1 MIQSGSY
8 LNILDNS
15 GAKRVFCIKIINCG
29 FKQRYAGIGA
39 IILVSVK
46 KIKFAKNNKVKKG
59 EICRALVVKIKKQR
73 YLSFRNYITFS
84 ENAAV
89 LLNKKNKLLG
99 SRILRKIPKYLKYTR
114 FLKLAS
120 LAPGLIV

>member
-8 LNILDNS
+8 LNIIDNS
-15 GAKRVFCIKIINCG
+15 GAKRVFCIKIVNCG

-39 IILVSVK
+39 VILVSIK

-59 EICRALVVKIKKQR
+59 EICKALVVKIKKQK
-73 YLSFRNYITFS
+73 YSSFRNYIKFS
-84 ENAAV
+84 ENAAI

-99 SRILRKIPKYLKYTR
+99 SRILKKIPKYLKYTK

-120 LAPGLIV
+120 LAPGLIL